1 MADIATVT
9 SKGQVTLPSRL
20 RRKYG
25 IRKGTRLV
33 FLEAAG
39 ELRVIK
45 EQDLDRMFS
54 VFDRIRKGTKVTR
67 KELDTLVERVRA
79 RLWSERYAGRP

>member
-54 VFDRIRKGTKVTR
+54 VFDRIRKTTKVTR
-67 KELDTLVERVRA
+67 KELDALVERVRA

>member
-1 MADIATVT
+1 
-9 SKGQVTLPSRL
+9 LPSRL
-20 RRKYG
+20 RKKYG
-25 IRKGTRLV
+25 IGKGTRLV

-54 VFDRIRKGTKVTR
+54 VFDRIRKATKVTR